1 MKNVANTIED
11 LLEILAGLKDQSK
24 IQIESTDATIMHSIA
39 RQVFKGTALT
49 DRQFA
54 LMKEKLQ
61 TYRDHFVALEYDF
74 DRAIDSL
81 RQPLRHIDR
90 SKYIK
95 IVHYPDDIPYED
107 NGRGK
112 FIKVRFPF
120 SKNLIMSLDKIE
132 KKEGEY
138 YHTKGSHEHYYKL
151 TERNA
156 FNIIKAFKEKNFKIQ
171 EELLDL
177 FETLEDLELNK
188 HKYIPGVYNGKLEH
202 IPQNAIDHLHR
213 QVPEGNILGYY
224 DRRHLFG
231 LHHFE
236 NIDETLFKANSLTAN
251 IASRKTSK
259 VLIKPSK
266 YDLNELISSLFD
278 LHRFPLVVILNEND
292 AGSYLADLHNCLRNV
307 IPAEEMSVM
316 FRLDNKHGEEFN
328 QYVRDNKLNNLVA
341 ENTKVVYIS
350 SNKVPKPLVQSGW
363 KPCTSLRFNSDYR
376 RVSDKYISGLDL
388 NLEYVEES
396 GYMSRYG
403 FGKRYHI
410 A

>member
-1 MKNVANTIED
+1 MKDLAHTIED
-11 LLEILAGLKDQSK
+11 LLEVLAGLKNQSK
-24 IQIESTDATIMHSIA
+24 IQIETIDATIMHSIA

-61 TYRDHFVALEYDF
+61 TYRDQFIALEYDF
-74 DRAIDSL
+74 DRAVDTL

-95 IVHYPDDIPYED
+95 IVDYPDDIPYQDE
-107 NGRGK
+107 GKGK

-120 SKNLIMSLDKIE
+120 SKSLIMALDKI
-132 KKEGEY
+132 KKNDNNY
-138 YHTKGSHEHYYKL
+138 YHTKGTHEHYYKL
-151 TERNA
+151 TERTVYDIVN
-156 FNIIKAFKEKNFKIQ
+156 AFKEKNFEIDSV
-171 EELLDL
+171 LLDIYK
-177 FETLEDLELNK
+177 ELEILDQNK
-188 HKYIPGVYNGKLEH
+188 HDYIPGVYQSELKNL
-202 IPQNAIDHLHR
+202 PNNAIEHLHK
-213 QVPEGNILGYY
+213 QVPEGSLLGYY

-231 LHHFE
+231 LHHFD
-236 NIDETLFKANSLTAN
+236 NIELTLLKANPLTAT
-251 IASRKTSK
+251 IASRNTSK
-259 VLIKPSK
+259 VLVKPSK

-278 LHRFPLVVILNEND
+278 LHRFPLLVILNENG
-292 AGSYLADLHNCLRNV
+292 ASSYLADLHNCLRNV

-316 FRLDNKHGEEFN
+316 FRLDNKYGEEFN

-350 SNKVPKPLVQSGW
+350 TNKVPKPLVLSGW
-363 KPCTSLRFNSDYR
+363 KPLTSMCFSSDYI
-376 RVSDKYISGLDL
+376 RVPEKYIAGLDL
-388 NLEYVEES
+388 KLEYTEES